1 MTVKAIL
8 LVLFGILIVHT
19 VSAEIRVYIDE
30 PSYTLSYFEPVTLA
44 VNVEGLTAQ
53 EALRGFKI
61 HLDFDETY
69 LEIADISAFQEGTFL
84 SSVGPTQWYAL
95 EADQGYIIT
104 CSIMGY
110 TPGAVGSGTLF
121 TVDLKAKDQSTG
133 TAGTDVTLSDIILRD
148 PLNQNLLFSSA
159 DCNIVINPGVM
170 IYVEPA
176 QEYIYHYDQV
186 TLAVNIEGS
195 QDVSLRGYQ
204 IHLDFDDTYLEIAGI
219 SAFQE
224 GPFLSSVGSTQW
236 YVLEADEGYIIS
248 CAILGY
254 TPGAF
259 GSGTLFYVTLQ
270 AKDQSTGPQGTDVT
284 LSDIVLR
291 DPLNHTVDYISQ
303 DGNIVIDP
311 PPYIYTGLKVF
322 LQGPYVTGSSMTHIL
337 SDNGYLPL
345 TSPYDANL
353 TLDAFPDVNPRH
365 IVDWITVQLRPSLT
379 GAEEQL
385 QNCFLL
391 DDGTV
396 VDVTGN
402 PALAFDYNGS
412 LEYYLIV
419 RHRNHLEVMSAAPI
433 AFTPYPQNYSPADL
447 TLLDSIMGG
456 NVHGVSKVEAG
467 VLALSSGDA
476 DQNGTVTSTDANYW
490 RTESG
495 LLYGYYT
502 SDFNLN
508 GIVSTTDIN
517 RYWRTTAGKI
527 SQIP

>member
-30 PSYTLSYFEPVTLA
+30 PSYNLSYFEPVTLA
-44 VNVEGLTAQ
+44 VKVEGLTAQ
-53 EALRGFKI
+53 EALRGFKV

-69 LEIADISAFQEGTFL
+69 LEIADISAFQEGPFL
-84 SSVGPTQWYAL
+84 SSFGPTQWYAL

-110 TPGAVGSGTLF
+110 TPGATGSGTLF
-121 TVDLKAKDQSTG
+121 TVDLKAKNQSTG
-133 TAGTDVTLSDIILRD
+133 TTGTDVTLSDIILRN

-176 QEYIYHYDQV
+176 QEYIYYYDQV

-248 CAILGY
+248 CSIMGY

-270 AKDQSTGPQGTDVT
+270 ARDQSTGPQGTDVT

-291 DPLNHTVDYISQ
+291 EPLNHKVNYISQ
-303 DGNIVIDP
+303 DGNIVINP

-322 LQGPYVTGSSMTHIL
+322 LQGPYVTGGSMTHIL

-353 TLDAFPDVNPRH
+353 TLDAFPDVSPRH

-396 VDVTGN
+396 VDLTGN
-402 PALAFDYNGS
+402 PALAFDYSGS

-433 AFTPYPQNYSPADL
+433 TFTPYPQNYSPADM
-447 TLLDSIMGG
+447 TLLNSIFGG
-456 NVHGVSKVEAG
+456 NVHGVSEVEAG
-467 VLALSSGDA
+467 VLATCSGEA
-476 DQNGTVTSTDANYW
+476 DQNGVIASPDANIW
-490 RTESG
+490 FTQAG
-495 LLYGYYT
+495 LLYGYFT
-502 SDFNLN
+502 SDFDLN
-508 GIVSTTDIN
+508 GVVNTIDLNGFWYTT
-517 RYWRTTAGKI
+517 TGKI

>member
-1 MTVKAIL
+1 M
-8 LVLFGILIVHT
+8 
-19 VSAEIRVYIDE
+19 
-30 PSYTLSYFEPVTLA
+30 
-44 VNVEGLTAQ
+44 
-53 EALRGFKI
+53 
-61 HLDFDETY
+61 
-69 LEIADISAFQEGTFL
+69 
-84 SSVGPTQWYAL
+84 
-95 EADQGYIIT
+95 
-104 CSIMGY
+104 
-110 TPGAVGSGTLF
+110 
-121 TVDLKAKDQSTG
+121 
-133 TAGTDVTLSDIILRD
+133 TLSDIILRD

-204 IHLDFDDTYLEIAGI
+204 IHLDFDEAYLEIAGI

>member
-30 PSYTLSYFEPVTLA
+30 PSYNLSYFEPVTLA
-44 VNVEGLTAQ
+44 VKVEGLTAQ
-53 EALRGFKI
+53 EALRGFKV
-61 HLDFDETY
+61 HLDFDETF
-69 LEIADISAFQEGTFL
+69 LEIADTSAFQEGPFL
-84 SSVGPTQWYAL
+84 SSFGPTQWYAL

-104 CSIMGY
+104 CSILGY
-110 TPGAVGSGTLF
+110 TPGATGSGTLF
-121 TVDLKAKDQSTG
+121 TVDLKAKNQSTG

-148 PLNQNLLFSSA
+148 PLNQNLLFSST

-176 QEYIYHYDQV
+176 QEHIYYYDQV
-186 TLAVNIEGS
+186 TLAVKIEGS

-204 IHLDFDDTYLEIAGI
+204 IHLDFDDTYLETAGI

-259 GSGTLFYVTLQ
+259 GSGTLFYVTLR

-291 DPLNHTVDYISQ
+291 EPLNYKINYISQ
-303 DGNIVIDP
+303 DGNIVIEP

-322 LQGPYVTGSSMTHIL
+322 LQGPYVTGGSMTYIL

-353 TLDAFPDVNPRH
+353 TLDAFPDVSPRH

-379 GAEEQL
+379 GAEEQP

-396 VDVTGN
+396 VDLTGN

-419 RHRNHLEVMSAAPI
+419 RHRNHLEVMSATPI

-447 TLLDSIMGG
+447 TQLDSIFGG
-456 NVHGVSKVEAG
+456 NVHGVSEVEAG

-476 DQNGTVTSTDANYW
+476 DQNGVIASPDANFWY
-490 RTESG
+490 TQTG
-495 LLYGYYT
+495 LLFGYFT
-502 SDFNLN
+502 SDFDLN
-508 GIVSTTDIN
+508 GVVNTIDLN
-517 RYWRTTAGKI
+517 GFWRTTTGKI